1 MENVNFTLQTDGS
14 GLWSGESRRVQ
25 IVGLAMGY
33 RSDENDFG
41 ELRVYFDVK
50 TWDTEQHGLIYTDDQ
65 FMIEL
70 DAELSKLG
78 LAGDDVSY
86 SEQGM
91 QGDDYVSCD
100 VGADFIA
107 SWDKSY
113 ELA

>member
-1 MENVNFTLQTDGS
+1 METVNFTLQTDGN
-14 GLWSGESRRVQ
+14 GLWSEAARRVQ

-33 RSDENDFG
+33 RDDENEFG

-50 TWDTEQHGLIYTDDQ
+50 TWDIEQHGLIYTDDQ
-65 FMIEL
+65 FLTEL

-78 LAGDDVSY
+78 LAGADVDY

-100 VGADFIA
+100 VGAAFIA
-107 SWDKSY
+107 SWDKLY

>member
-1 MENVNFTLQTDGS
+1 MEHVNFTLQTDGS
-14 GLWSGESRRVQ
+14 GLWSSESRRVMV
-25 IVGLAMGY
+25 VGLAMGY

-50 TWDTEQHGLIYTDDQ
+50 TWNIEQHGLIYTDDQ

-78 LAGDDVSY
+78 LAGDDISY

-107 SWDKSY
+107 SWDKLY